1 MMQFKQKVFINL
13 SLQPEVAVLLYY
25 TVSDLGI
32 AKASGEG
39 FVLFH
44 ALGLVGGALHF
55 FLVP

>member
-1 MMQFKQKVFINL
+1 M
-13 SLQPEVAVLLYY
+13 AVLLYY

-55 FLVP
+55 FLVPLEGHTIKNFSLDL

>member
-1 MMQFKQKVFINL
+1 MIA
-13 SLQPEVAVLLYY
+13 VAVLLYY
-25 TVSDLGI
+25 TVSDLSI